1 MWYEYVFMNTKKVFD
16 PASHRY
22 DRAVIDL
29 EIDRTTN
36 RFAVPSRD
44 WIRSDQPDRGGRRR
58 TFAPLR
64 RKRPL

>member
-1 MWYEYVFMNTKKVFD
+1 MPSSFRDRDDMQNDQVVVV
-16 PASHRY
+16 ASGPTGTG
-22 DRAVIDL
+22 
-29 EIDRTTN
+29 TTN